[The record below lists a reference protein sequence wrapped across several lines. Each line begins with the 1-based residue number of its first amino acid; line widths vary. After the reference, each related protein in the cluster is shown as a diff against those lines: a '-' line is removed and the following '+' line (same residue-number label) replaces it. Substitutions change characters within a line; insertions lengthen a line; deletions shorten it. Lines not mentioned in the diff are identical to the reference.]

1 MPDSP
6 DTYGRKLNLQ
16 RKSCGFKNIRIRV
29 HCIFLGPIRILLTDN
44 IQLLVLL
51 VFYRGTHPDRI
62 FHQKTVDTRRNMNSY
77 SSLGYLYRFDDS
89 LLAHETGSP

>member
-6 DTYGRKLNLQ
+6 YVRTEAESAKKNLRIQKYQDTCALH
-16 RKSCGFKNIRIRV
+16 I
-29 HCIFLGPIRILLTDN
+29 LGTLRILLTDN